1 MISIIIR
8 CTSTSSQYLRRFFP
22 VSSQTVIMRIAN
34 AVLEALD
41 NLLNPSDGYAH
52 LSGDL
57 TRIIPFFPH
66 QHGHHP
72 ARIDKMAGF
81 ASSGDLFR
89 RNPCDGGHCSHCV
102 LMAILDTHIIHSLH
116 QHRQYQSHPILVDT
130 KISSHLNAKRSRIP
144 ATPNPYETQLVKL
157 EGGYFHFGN
166 NHLILY
172 TYRAICQNQA
182 NLNHAGSV

>member
-22 VSSQTVIMRIAN
+22 VSSQTVIMRITD

-41 NLLNPSDGYAH
+41 NLLNPSDRYAH

-57 TRIIPFFPH
+57 TRIVPLIPH

-72 ARIDKMAGF
+72 ARIDKMAGS

-102 LMAILDTHIIHSLH
+102 LMAVLDTHSIHSLH

-130 KISSHLNAKRSRIP
+130 KISSHLNAQKGVASLRLLFDIKRLID
-144 ATPNPYETQLVKL
+144 L
-157 EGGYFHFGN
+157 ESGCFQNGNSHF
-166 NHLILY
+166 ILC
-172 TYRAICQNQA
+172 TYRAICQN
-182 NLNHAGSV
+182 

>member
-22 VSSQTVIMRIAN
+22 VSSQTVIMRIAD
-34 AVLEALD
+34 AVLKALD

-57 TRIIPFFPH
+57 TRIVPLIPH

-72 ARIDKMAGF
+72 ARIDKMAGL
-81 ASSGDLFR
+81 ALSGNLFR

-116 QHRQYQSHPILVDT
+116 QHRQYQSHPILADT
-130 KISSHLNAKRSRIP
+130 KISSHLNAQKRVASLRLPIDI
-144 ATPNPYETQLVKL
+144 KR
-157 EGGYFHFGN
+157 
-166 NHLILY
+166 LIDL
-172 TYRAICQNQA
+172 QS
-182 NLNHAGSV
+182 G